1 MIRRSMR
8 GVPSTDGT
16 METVPT
22 PSRSEELV
30 ADAVGRIM
38 AFWGFRKN
46 LGRIWAALYLSP
58 EALTS
63 AQLCDDLQL
72 PTGSVSMALGE
83 LKRWGAIRK
92 QYIAGDRRDHWVVED
107 DVWATVSRVMAQ
119 REVRELDQLSEALT
133 QAERVL
139 DGELGSAVDEEAQ
152 QRAAFRRR
160 KVEELEELA
169 AAGKDLLRLV
179 LGHDEL
185 GGLLRES
192 VRGSR
197 EQDSPRRRLIP
208 RAPAE
213 D

>member
-1 MIRRSMR
+1 
-8 GVPSTDGT
+8 VAA
-16 METVPT
+16 PT
-22 PSRSEELV
+22 RSEEVV

-58 EALTS
+58 EPLTS

-72 PTGSVSMALGE
+72 STGSVSMALAE
-83 LKRWGAIRK
+83 LKRWGAIHK
-92 QYIAGDRRDHWVVED
+92 HYVAGDRRDHWVVED
-107 DVWATVSRVMAQ
+107 DVWASVSRVMAQ
-119 REVRELDQLSEALT
+119 REVRELDHLRDALT

-139 DGELGSAVDEEAQ
+139 DGETSEAMQ
-152 QRAAFRRR
+152 EQDADALERAAFRRR

-169 AAGKDLLRLV
+169 VAGKDLLRLV
-179 LGHDEL
+179 LGTEEL

-192 VRGSR
+192 VRGR
-197 EQDSPRRRLIP
+197 QEPDAPRRPLIP

-213 D
+213 E

>member
-1 MIRRSMR
+1 MAI
-8 GVPSTDGT
+8 
-16 METVPT
+16 PT
-22 PSRSEELV
+22 QSEELV
-30 ADAVGRIM
+30 ADSVGRIM

-58 EALTS
+58 DPLTS

-72 PTGSVSMALGE
+72 STGSVSMALGE

-92 QYIAGDRRDHWVVED
+92 HYIAGDRRDHWVVEE

-119 REVRELDQLSEALT
+119 REVRELDQLSDALT

-139 DGELGSAVDEEAQ
+139 DGEVAAARDAQ
-152 QRAAFRRR
+152 DPAALERAAFRRR
-160 KVEELEELA
+160 KVEELDELA

-179 LGHDEL
+179 LGHDDL
-185 GGLLRES
+185 GGLLRGS
-192 VRGSR
+192 VVEKPTETGS
-197 EQDSPRRRLIP
+197 RRRLMP